1 MSYGPPGFAFTG
13 PPFYWRYE
21 MTGKMK
27 EIIVKFLN
35 KIALNKYELEVFRW
49 YVKQWIEAMPSRPE
63 DFNKVML
70 MSQDDLMTYLS
81 GELLEYGIDPL

>member
-1 MSYGPPGFAFTG
+1 MSYGPPGFSFNG

-21 MTGKMK
+21 RSGKMK
-27 EIIVKFLN
+27 QIILKFLN
-35 KIALNKYELEVFRW
+35 KQPFNQWELETFRW
-49 YVKQWIEAMPSRPE
+49 YVKQWIEAMPSRPD

-70 MSQDDLMTYLS
+70 MSQDELMSYLS